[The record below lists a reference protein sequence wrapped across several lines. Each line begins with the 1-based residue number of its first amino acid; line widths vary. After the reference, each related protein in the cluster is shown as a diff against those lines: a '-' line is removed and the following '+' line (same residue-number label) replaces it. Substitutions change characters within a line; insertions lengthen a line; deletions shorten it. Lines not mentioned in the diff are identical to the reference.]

1 MSPDEEDPCLRGRV
15 CRKVTKSAALSI
27 YVLVEIDCPQPNSHR
42 EADSAALE

>member
-27 YVLVEIDCPQPNSHR
+27 YVLEKDCPQSNYHR
-42 EADSAALE
+42 EAGLAALE